1 MMKLKSKKL
10 LKFEFLVK
18 KHWLW
23 VFFFLILFIHIFFRF
38 YQMEARNP
46 FGWDQ
51 VDNAWAAKNMIVDH
65 QWPLRGMQAKLN
77 AGFYIGP
84 FYYYLIAPF
93 YYLTNLD
100 PIASGIIAGFTSLF
114 TFAVI
119 YFLTKKLFSAPVAL
133 LAVFFYTFS
142 SFIID
147 QDRIQWPVNLIAP
160 ISLIIFYSLYQVLKG
175 RLDYLFLLAAA
186 IGFSFHLNFT
196 SIFFPIIVLGA
207 LPLFPWSKKFLKHA
221 LISLPIFLVW
231 LIPTFLA
238 ELKSQNEATFNLV
251 RYLQTYYHGFHL
263 RRVLQISGDAFIQFE
278 GILIERLDAMKMIK
292 WIRYLLLPI
301 FILIYSFPK
310 PSREKLVFCYL
321 IGLWF
326 FIPWFVF
333 SLYRGEI
340 TSYYFSLTRPLVI
353 MIIAYLLVRLF
364 KIKNIVPKIIVI
376 GFLVYYALA
385 NTQNFLKADS
395 LGLGYQKQVILR
407 RIENGEKIK
416 FKHGFSESYLY
427 YFYTEWKK

>member
-1 MMKLKSKKL
+1 MMKLKNKKIL
-10 LKFEFLVK
+10 NFEFLVK
-18 KHWLW
+18 KHWFW
-23 VFFFLILFIHIFFRF
+23 IFFFLILFAHIFFRF

-84 FYYYLIAPF
+84 FYYNLVAPV

-100 PIASGIIAGFTSLF
+100 PSASGIMAGLTSLF
-114 TFAVI
+114 TFGVFF
-119 YFLTKKLFSAPVAL
+119 FLTKKLFSAKVAL
-133 LAVFFYTFS
+133 LTVFFYSFS
-142 SFIID
+142 AYIID

-160 ISLIIFYSLYQVLKG
+160 VSLIIFYSLYQVTKK
-175 RLDYLFLLAAA
+175 RLDYLFLMAAA

-207 LPLFPWSKKFLKHA
+207 LPFFPWSKKFLKHA

-238 ELKSQNEATFNLV
+238 ELRGQNEATFNLV
-251 RYLQTYYHGFHL
+251 KYLQTYYHGFHL
-263 RRVLQISGDAFIQFE
+263 RRVIQIAGDAFIQFE

-292 WIRYLLLPI
+292 WIKYLFLPL

-310 PSREKLVFCYL
+310 PSREKIAFCYL
-321 IGLWF
+321 LGLWF

-333 SLYRGEI
+333 SLYSGEI
-340 TSYYFSLTRPLVI
+340 TPYYFSLTRPLVI
-353 MIIAYLLVRLF
+353 MMVAYLFVKLF
-364 KIKNIVPKIIVI
+364 EIKNIVPKILVI

-385 NTQNFLKADS
+385 NTQNFLKADN
-395 LGLGYQKQVILR
+395 LELGYQKQVILR
-407 RIENGEKIK
+407 RIEKGEKIG
-416 FKHGFSESYLY
+416 FKEGSSESYLY